1 MPLVNI
7 LLLAILIEA
16 VVSAIKPIW
25 SKDGEKMSV
34 AEIVS
39 ICLGV
44 ALCVSCR
51 INMLEYIVDWDL
63 IDNSPPWVPYI
74 FYTLT
79 GIALGRGPSFLWD
92 LWQRMKKFTEKDA
105 VLLGGIAPV
114 SLKENGEVDLNIDN
128 WSLQQLAGFCEL
140 NNIPAE
146 GCTTR
151 DDFINRIEH
160 YSRVSDEPP
169 TDGGEE

>member
-1 MPLVNI
+1 MPIVNI
-7 LLLAILIEA
+7 LLLAVLIEA

-51 INMLEYIVDWDL
+51 IDMLEYIVDWDL

-92 LWQRMKKFTEKDA
+92 LWQRMKKYTENNGFA
-105 VLLGGIAPV
+105 IGGIAPV
-114 SLKENGEVDLNIDN
+114 DLDENGEPDLNIEN
-128 WSLQQLAGFCEL
+128 WSLQQLKGFCAL
-140 NNIPAE
+140 NGIQAD

-151 DDFINRIEH
+151 EDYINRIEN
-160 YSRVSDEPP
+160 SGRVSDEPP
-169 TDGGEE
+169 TEGGEE